1 MTDRRDAT
9 LEELLSDPI
18 ILEYMARDGYHGD
31 DIRKL
36 LQQAR
41 LRNRT
46 QFQASFAASQALGCN
61 QAASGAN
68 GAAGTC

>member
-18 ILEYMARDGYHGD
+18 IMGYMARDGYHGD

-36 LQQAR
+36 LTGSPAQPDTVPRAFPG
-41 LRNRT
+41 L
-46 QFQASFAASQALGCN
+46 
-61 QAASGAN
+61 
-68 GAAGTC
+68 AGTRLQSDCVGSKRSGR

>member
-18 ILEYMARDGYHGD
+18 ILEYMARDGYQGD

-41 LRNRT
+41 LRNRSP
-46 QFQASFAASQALGCN
+46 FQGPFLAAQALGCN
-61 QAASGAN
+61 KAAAGTN

>member
-46 QFQASFAASQALGCN
+46 QFQGPFLASQALGCN
-61 QAASGAN
+61 QTASAAN